1 MECKKCLKVKDESVD
16 QTSGLFWFTIATIFT
31 RFSEGTRTPPNRR
44 GPVEFAISSTFQLY
58 SLMVL
63 WPILFRRYKLFLSRK
78 PVKINQK
85 TLKGSS
91 KRPWKKFCLTT
102 KIISSILREKFR
114 SNIGRETAKYNSS
127 FSVSIWRSFSTT
139 KLCK

>member
-44 GPVEFAISSTFQLY
+44 GPVEPCDFLY
-58 SLMVL
+58 LPTLFINGAVANFVSPLQSF
-63 WPILFRRYKLFLSRK
+63 PIGK

-91 KRPWKKFCLTT
+91 KRPWEKFCLTT

-114 SNIGRETAKYNSS
+114 SNIGRETAKIQQ
-127 FSVSIWRSFSTT
+127 FFLVSIWRSFSTT

>member
-1 MECKKCLKVKDESVD
+1 M
-16 QTSGLFWFTIATIFT
+16 
-31 RFSEGTRTPPNRR
+31 SEGKRWISWPDKWIILVHNSNHFHQVLRRDSNTAKSTR
-44 GPVEFAISSTFQLY
+44 PVEPCDFLY
-58 SLMVL
+58 LPTLFINGAVANFVSPLHSF
-63 WPILFRRYKLFLSRK
+63 PIGK

-114 SNIGRETAKYNSS
+114 SNIGRETAKIQHF
-127 FSVSIWRSFSTT
+127 FSVSIWRCSFSTT